1 MMKHDIPCWKKT
13 RQRFWKPLNAVVQ
26 IGRKRYFS
34 ASKFCTNL
42 PRETVIMTAGP
53 AGIRPMSTRKKI
65 CAKFQFAFF
74 SNLSVL
80 EASKS

>member
-1 MMKHDIPCWKKT
+1 MTH
-13 RQRFWKPLNAVVQ
+13 RA
-26 IGRKRYFS
+26 GKRPAKDSGNHSMLLCKSDQTTFS
-34 ASKFCTNL
+34 RLQKICTNL
-42 PRETVIMTAGP
+42 PREIEIMTAGP
-53 AGIRPMSTRKKI
+53 AGIRPMSTRKRF